1 MLTVPG
7 ATQPAALFIKHPLET
22 SLSLSLLDIIMS
34 SLISNGIFIA
44 LPCYS
49 RNPGEGGRCSCPE
62 VPHLIHSDQ
71 CPHFND
77 IAKIGARGCSES
89 TASQLWRF

>member
-34 SLISNGIFIA
+34 SLISNGIFIGPLLSP
-44 LPCYS
+44 LPQPSYA
-49 RNPGEGGRCSCPE
+49 G
-62 VPHLIHSDQ
+62 L
-71 CPHFND
+71 
-77 IAKIGARGCSES
+77 
-89 TASQLWRF
+89 QL

>member
-34 SLISNGIFIA
+34 SLISNGIPIGP
-44 LPCYS
+44 L
-49 RNPGEGGRCSCPE
+49 
-62 VPHLIHSDQ
+62 VPVVQFSACLVMQVIFKSVSSYERAANNLVFVLI
-71 CPHFND
+71 
-77 IAKIGARGCSES
+77 KIFG
-89 TASQLWRF
+89 